1 MKFPYD
7 YIALTAI
14 PAFFVGAL
22 VGALITAASA
32 TRWLRKH
39 GLGRLVDE
47 DESESCER
55 KEAQA

>member
-7 YIALTAI
+7 YIPAI
-14 PAFFVGAL
+14 PAFCFGVIVGAE
-22 VGALITAASA
+22 VMRAAA
-32 TRWLRKH
+32 RRWLRRH

-47 DESESCER
+47 EGKTGRCE

>member
-7 YIALTAI
+7 YVVLSAA
-14 PAFFVGAL
+14 PAFFVGMC

-32 TRWLRKH
+32 IRWLRKH

-47 DESESCER
+47 DEE
-55 KEAQA
+55 EARDENRD

>member
-47 DESESCER
+47 DESEGCGRE
-55 KEAQA
+55 EAQA

>member
-7 YIALTAI
+7 YIVLSAI
-14 PAFFVGAL
+14 PAFCVGAL

-39 GLGRLVDE
+39 GLEWLVNK
-47 DESESCER
+47 DESADCER
-55 KEAQA
+55 EEAQA

>member
-14 PAFFVGAL
+14 PAFFVGVC
-22 VGALITAASA
+22 VGALITAAA
-32 TRWLRKH
+32 AIRWLRKH

-47 DESESCER
+47 EEEEDCER
-55 KEAQA
+55 EEAQA

>member
-32 TRWLRKH
+32 TRWLRKN

-47 DESESCER
+47 DVSEDCER
-55 KEAQA
+55 EEAQA

>member
-1 MKFPYD
+1 MEFPYD
-7 YIALTAI
+7 YILLSAI

-32 TRWLRKH
+32 MRWLRRH

-47 DESESCER
+47 EEEEARDED
-55 KEAQA
+55 

>member
-22 VGALITAASA
+22 AGALITAASA
-32 TRWLRKH
+32 TRWLRKY

-47 DESESCER
+47 DT
-55 KEAQA
+55 KEEGGSR

>member
-1 MKFPYD
+1 MKFPFD

-32 TRWLRKH
+32 TRWLRRH
-39 GLGRLVDE
+39 GLGRLADE
-47 DESESCER
+47 EEEEGDA
-55 KEAQA
+55 K

>member
-14 PAFFVGAL
+14 PAFFVGMC
-22 VGALITAASA
+22 VGALITAAA
-32 TRWLRKH
+32 AIRWIRKN

-47 DESESCER
+47 DESEDCER
-55 KEAQA
+55 EEAQA

>member
-7 YIALTAI
+7 YVALSAI

-39 GLGRLVDE
+39 GLGRLVGE
-47 DESESCER
+47 DESAGCER
-55 KEAQA
+55 EEA